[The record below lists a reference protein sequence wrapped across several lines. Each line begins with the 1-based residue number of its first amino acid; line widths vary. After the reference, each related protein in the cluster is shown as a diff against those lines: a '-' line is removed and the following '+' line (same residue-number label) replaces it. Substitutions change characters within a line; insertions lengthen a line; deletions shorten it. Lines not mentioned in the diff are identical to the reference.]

1 MGLLND
7 AAVVNIEGNTKQLVD
22 QINKADKAMQN
33 FDSTLTDILS
43 HLTAVEKGLSNVS
56 HVTNQKGNFFNAP
69 TDSFIGARGTAA
81 NYTNTRTKAYKE
93 AQEKYIQI
101 QEKSLDLLDKQIKKE
116 KELARLKSEQADVVK
131 QDSNTRAMNAQSK
144 LLRAR
149 AANTAEML
157 SYYSG
162 LGLKHKELEGFYK
175 YKSAHP
181 ERFVAG
187 AQDWNGRYQASKAI
201 RGVGTV
207 VSNFGTG
214 GKLLGNFLD
223 TVGTF
228 VKSPIAGASAAVTNL
243 AKSVVD
249 LGKSAVQSYSEIEA
263 IKTQLGVVFSNQT
276 QADSMF
282 SQISQYAV
290 KSPFGVQQ
298 TSELAVLLKQSGV
311 YASDLMDTLRMLGDT
326 AGGNMEKMKRIA
338 NNYAQIVSI
347 GKASMLDMRQFAYAG
362 IPIFEAVSKEL
373 GVSQQELRKLI
384 SDGKV
389 TSDII
394 EKVFKDLT
402 GINGIFE
409 NATEKGAKTLKA
421 RLQNLQDAR
430 QLAFGSMGEVITN
443 FGTKTGGDS
452 YANKIVTGI
461 ENIYSWLQEH
471 VETENIARDVETI
484 ANREDRITKL
494 ESLIEYNKVWGTPD
508 VVEGLEKIL
517 EREKAKRDPEK
528 DRATFVEA
536 YNNARGG
543 FDKLFESGELVR
555 LDELE
560 IKIREQEDKIAKM
573 SRKSFGPFGAGLE
586 AGAVAT
592 GLASGNLLGAAAGA
606 LGLGNRYESLQS
618 NESINGAKEYLKY
631 LEDLRKA
638 IVGSTEVQKQWIQ
651 AVREQS
657 VIDAQQLAFDQANK
671 YANTKE
677 SLNYSF
683 NELYEI
689 WKNSDEYKEKEEKE
703 RLERLEDAQK
713 TLKEIAKNTEENGNV
728 NFGLMSRSEYQDY
741 KKLGAFV
748 GERKLNVVEGKNAA
762 QLSADRSL
770 LESQFAHN
778 AGVVIEDLMK
788 SPAYSSSIVQNM
800 VKAFKS
806 SYSDLAG
813 ATTDE
818 AFFKQFAVT
827 FSEMSNSL
835 DQMAKSDKNYA
846 SFYQDLKSY
855 LADATIQWNVRTE
868 GLNANL
874 AEEKKGKELPD
885 YIPLWKR
892 IVASDTGW
900 SAERITTAKEF
911 MKEYLKYSSQQI
923 ARGGIQ
929 GLANVGMRAGEIG
942 TMLSYT
948 SNVNK
953 QGVRQVDWEKT
964 EQNIYKYAL
973 ALETPLK
980 RSSAAMNGLADA
992 MKNQVETYRKLTAD
1006 IYTVGEDWTTINNDI
1021 KGQYSVAQGLG
1032 NANILD
1038 NAFEAFAKESD
1049 NFKVQFDEKQGLVVF
1064 DKLSNTIVGS
1074 VADLKN
1080 NQDIKDENLKKY
1092 LENIKVDNLVT
1103 ALDEAT
1109 RQIEINSQIT
1119 QVEAEMLNE
1128 ATKLEAKRLESRV
1141 NTYGQ
1146 SGAVLGALKGSRNE
1160 DIAAG
1165 ALSLTARNDNS
1176 TGYKAGKDVNDAVT
1190 NILKKIS
1197 EMDNTQLSSDEYLKS
1212 FFTKESFKKGT
1223 ALDSI
1228 RDALNDPNV
1237 ERFEDALSEFI
1248 SAFPEVITRILE
1260 EATRTE
1266 DEIKN
1271 DEYTAAADKA
1281 LRELP
1286 LSISDAFRNNVSVT
1300 GNLPFG
1306 QNMVEALGSPLLK
1319 FETLLDDMTK
1329 AVKANPL
1336 DNGLLIDKYA
1346 SNMISSVKKEGRNG
1360 NLSPEEVEE
1369 YSREISRLANDGD
1382 LERLE
1387 EYVAKIGDGKIWENA
1402 TRGAN
1407 KWALSLGNIGNALEN
1422 ISQDTKKL
1430 VEDFTSDTI
1439 TSTFTTWGE
1448 TLGKG
1453 EDASEALSKN
1463 FAQMAASMLQ
1473 NMGSMLTQA
1482 GLALAISSIGDKAG
1496 VLTGLAIAAAGG
1508 GLSFLGGYINGAL
1521 AEDNKSKQDSE
1532 YEKLL
1537 RIKQDL
1543 ADLLKQAREDA
1554 IYYENT
1560 VRHKK
1565 AISANDALTA
1575 KSVHDAIITPQGDV
1589 VTTDPKDY
1597 LIATK
1602 TPKSLIGGGAPTINF
1617 NVIDKSTGIKVT
1629 QQRSTYN
1636 ESTNTI
1642 EFEAII
1648 ESKVQ
1653 EVIASAKGD
1662 EAFAA
1667 RQARLNGRTVIA

>member
-1 MGLLND
+1 MSQQ
-7 AAVVNIEGNTKQLVD
+7 VEVTKTVMEADVKSLVD
-22 QINKADKAMQN
+22 GLNAANKVAQN
-33 FDSTLTDILS
+33 LDGTLVDILT
-43 HLTAVEKGLSNVS
+43 HLTAVEKGMGKVGNDQRQY
-56 HVTNQKGNFFNAP
+56 HNNITNYDLN
-69 TDSFIGARGTAA
+69 TAKKTVKSSTGFMA
-81 NYTNTRTKAYKE
+81 SDTGREKLFREYQQAVIDETKEITADISERKR
-93 AQEKYIQI
+93 
-101 QEKSLDLLDKQIKKE
+101 LRKQ
-116 KELARLKSEQADVVK
+116 RADTET
-131 QDSNTRAMNAQSK
+131 Q
-144 LLRAR
+144 R
-149 AANTAEML
+149 AANEAARIAKKEDQSTAEFIRTRQML
-157 SYYSG
+157 AEAKLLNAKNGQAGALNRNWKYQTGSMLQG
-162 LGLKHKELEGFYK
+162 VGDTVRGTGVGGRLAGDILG
-175 YKSAHP
+175 
-181 ERFVAG
+181 VAG
-187 AQDWNGRYQASKAI
+187 SALKGPALGASTAVTTLVKAI
-201 RGVGTV
+201 
-207 VSNFGTG
+207 
-214 GKLLGNFLD
+214 
-223 TVGTF
+223 
-228 VKSPIAGASAAVTNL
+228 A
-243 AKSVVD
+243 D
-249 LGKSAVQSYSEIEA
+249 LGKAAGQAYSEIEA

-282 SQISQYAV
+282 GEISQYAV
-290 KSPFGVQQ
+290 KSPFGVEQ

-311 YASDLMDTLRMLGDT
+311 YATDLMDTLRMIGDT

-421 RLQNLQDAR
+421 RLQNLQDAK
-430 QLAFGSMGEVITN
+430 QLASGAVGEWGVNLGSAY
-443 FGTKTGGDS
+443 GGDS
-452 YANKIVTGI
+452 FVNDMVTGV
-461 ENIYSWLQEH
+461 ENIYQWLKDYVNTVNIENS
-471 VETENIARDVETI
+471 VEVIKNNQAHIKELEKQIADAEKHGRFAEAEELKNQLEKALGMTDLDKNRSVLNSSYENKY
-484 ANREDRITKL
+484 NNYEDLKRRL
-494 ESLIEYNKVWGTPD
+494 ESSALYANMATMWRELGYSEKNDFSLTDYQTVADMFGLDTLSLVIKELIKAT
-508 VVEGLEKIL
+508 EGLGKI
-517 EREKAKRDPEK
+517 
-528 DRATFVEA
+528 TVEETQA
-536 YNNARGG
+536 H
-543 FDKLFESGELVR
+543 KESNV
-555 LDELE
+555 
-560 IKIREQEDKIAKM
+560 
-573 SRKSFGPFGAGLE
+573 
-586 AGAVAT
+586 
-592 GLASGNLLGAAAGA
+592 
-606 LGLGNRYESLQS
+606 
-618 NESINGAKEYLKY
+618 IN
-631 LEDLRKA
+631 
-638 IVGSTEVQKQWIQ
+638 
-651 AVREQS
+651 
-657 VIDAQQLAFDQANK
+657 AQQLAFDQANK
-671 YANTKE
+671 AANKE
-677 SLNYSF
+677 GSFASGFEKLYSLYTS
-683 NELYEI
+683 
-689 WKNSDEYKEKEEKE
+689 SDEYKAKKE
-703 RLERLEDAQK
+703 
-713 TLKEIAKNTEENGNV
+713 
-728 NFGLMSRSEYQDY
+728 
-741 KKLGAFV
+741 
-748 GERKLNVVEGKNAA
+748 
-762 QLSADRSL
+762 
-770 LESQFAHN
+770 
-778 AGVVIEDLMK
+778 
-788 SPAYSSSIVQNM
+788 
-800 VKAFKS
+800 
-806 SYSDLAG
+806 
-813 ATTDE
+813 
-818 AFFKQFAVT
+818 
-827 FSEMSNSL
+827 
-835 DQMAKSDKNYA
+835 
-846 SFYQDLKSY
+846 
-855 LADATIQWNVRTE
+855 
-868 GLNANL
+868 
-874 AEEKKGKELPD
+874 AEEKAWLEESKKVLKDLLSYKNKEGNIDITKLSYNKLISYLDDDKRVLDSGNKMSIVTGKNYEDRALLTQQYLDVFNKIDTELRNKGAYGARSQLGLANRQIDTNADNETFFKEFARVLDDELSIFDDLIANAKTDKDKTDYTNMRKALLASTFKYEAPSEEGLLADLTQKGKEKPD
-885 YIPLWKR
+885 FIPLWKR
-892 IVASDTGW
+892 IIASATGW
-900 SAERITTAKEF
+900 SAENITTSKQF
-911 MKEYLKYSSQQI
+911 MKEYQKYSAQQI

-948 SNVNK
+948 GTVNK

-992 MKNQVETYRKLTAD
+992 MKSQVETYRKLTAD

-1074 VADLKN
+1074 VAELKAN
-1080 NQDIKDENLKKY
+1080 SDIKDENLKKY
-1092 LENIKVDNLVT
+1092 MENIKVDNLVT

-1119 QVEAEMLNE
+1119 QVEAEALNE

-1146 SGAVLGALKGSRNE
+1146 SGAVLGALKGSRND
-1160 DIAAG
+1160 DIAAW
-1165 ALSLTARNDNS
+1165 ALGLTARNDS
-1176 TGYKAGKDVNDAVT
+1176 SVGYKAGKDVNDAVT

-1197 EMDNTQLSSDEYLKS
+1197 EMDNIQLSSDKYLQS
-1212 FFTKESFKKGT
+1212 FFKEEDFRKRT

-1228 RDALNDPNV
+1228 RDALNEPNV

-1248 SAFPEVITRILE
+1248 SAFPEVVTRILE

-1286 LSISDAFRNNVSVT
+1286 LSISDAFRNNVSIT
-1300 GNLPFG
+1300 GNMPFG
-1306 QNMVEALGSPLLK
+1306 QNVVEALGSPLLK

-1329 AVKANPL
+1329 AVKANPS

-1346 SNMISSVKKEGRNG
+1346 SNMISAVKKEGRNG
-1360 NLSPEEVEE
+1360 DLSPEKVEE

-1387 EYVAKIGDGKIWENA
+1387 EYVAKIGDGKMWENA

-1430 VEDFTSDTI
+1430 AEDFTSDAI

-1463 FAQMAASMLQ
+1463 FAQMSASMLQ
-1473 NMGSMLTQA
+1473 NMGSMITQA
-1482 GLALAISSIGDKAG
+1482 GLSLAISSVGDKAG
-1496 VLTGLAIAAAGG
+1496 VLAGLAIAAAGG

-1521 AEDNKSKQDSE
+1521 SEDDKNKKDNE

-1537 RIKQDL
+1537 KIKQDL

-1575 KSVHDAIITPQGDV
+1575 KSVHDAIITPQGQV

-1602 TPKSLIGGGAPTINF
+1602 TPKSLVGGGAPTINF
-1617 NVIDKSTGIKVT
+1617 SVIDKSTGIKVT
-1629 QQRSTYN
+1629 QQKSTYN

-1648 ESKVQ
+1648 ESKIQ
-1653 EVIASAKGD
+1653 EVIASSKGD